1 MSLLSYHCPRIQTTN
16 LRPSTCSLPT
26 RSLSTS
32 SSSSSTSIASCAP
45 LSADSIPPSS
55 FNNNNNNNND
65 KKKTDNC
72 GYTPMN
78 MPLYGDP
85 IQLPRQIGLAAFLL
99 WLNDHPS
106 SAMVGCENLAR
117 FLLVKMVSLVAA
129 TLGCFYGLVFGMPL
143 VSACSAPL
151 FFIPAIQG
159 ATGATRVCGLVLALT
174 LVGAFL
180 SLHGSSL
187 LGPSFESALLGGLP
201 MITGFLVGRSMGLL
215 TCVAV
220 LAYSVDEYRK
230 KAMNMMTEDD
240 ASRLWAGF
248 GAYWMALLFFGSLA
262 FLYQWCIEVCVKD
275 VNLFKDIAV
284 AHAKSKDG
292 VVSSVSHELRTPLAA
307 LIGWTELLLS
317 DQSLSSSARS
327 TVSMLHSST
336 LSLLTILNAL
346 LDVSKV
352 SAAKMTICQQNFNL
366 HDLVLDTVRMM
377 TGLSG
382 TQSVELLV
390 DFSSEVPEFVRA
402 DCGIIKQV
410 LGNLISN
417 AIKFTDIGY
426 VKVGVALKGED
437 DDTVTVEFVV
447 QDTGK
452 GIAEE
457 QKSKLFVEFSQV
469 EGGKCKTNEA
479 GTGLGLFLVKNLVE
493 LMNGTVFVSSKLGVG
508 STFGFSIKMEKQ
520 YLAFRTPGYDHVVT
534 VSSARQANS
543 NTDSPSTILPL
554 TPGLACSSTP
564 VATEGHDQTTDAS
577 KDPKDYFNLQPVE
590 DRANANNIT
599 LRTRANALLSNR
611 TYYFHSQC
619 GFFEEFLCSTTSTH
633 WNALSTKRLSY
644 EECLHGWGKNQK
656 VADPLLHFG
665 DVYLIDVSPTT
676 NRPKNTPLLT
686 DQEHTRMFLE
696 KLSQQLISR
705 AQSSIGK
712 ARQGSLILFYPFG
725 HPPSVTQGPLS
736 YLSAYYQI
744 TLCRKPVSE
753 RALGSMIKKL
763 IVRVQEEPLPST
775 PGAMNP
781 WSDISPDVDPTL
793 ARMAEYSSRRS
804 PRVVEPNQRSASL
817 SSGSEN
823 EQTTSSS
830 GSDKELTSSFEG
842 SSNDSLDIGSA
853 MEQSS
858 PSMENFRLVLPRPD
872 LKRKNVSKLSHR
884 KASSTET
891 EESSCTSQVRFSK
904 KKPMT
909 SSPLVEPTSESD
921 KIKPSLAKYHPKI
934 KRNTPM
940 SSESVQDLNESGK
953 SVLIVDDNPLNRG
966 LLYQQLKNLG
976 VTRIDRACS
985 GQEAVDLFQPGAH
998 AIVLMDLKMPTMS
1011 GFQATALLREKERAQ
1026 FGSQPTENTSRLF
1039 NAPYDCGDIRATGI
1053 MDNCP
1058 WSPERFASP
1067 VSKKSR
1073 RTSSPLPE
1081 KAIQQPSSTDALSSE
1096 VLSSKAYA
1104 KKCATIVAVTAD
1116 WTAEIGEDRE
1126 KALNGGFD
1134 DVMVKPMS
1142 LQSLTVLLDRYIH

>member
-1 MSLLSYHCPRIQTTN
+1 M
-16 LRPSTCSLPT
+16 
-26 RSLSTS
+26 
-32 SSSSSTSIASCAP
+32 
-45 LSADSIPPSS
+45 
-55 FNNNNNNNND
+55 
-65 KKKTDNC
+65 
-72 GYTPMN
+72 
-78 MPLYGDP
+78 YGDP
-85 IQLPRQIGLAAFLL
+85 IQLPRQIGFAAFLL

-106 SAMVGCENLAR
+106 SAKVGSENLAR
-117 FLLVKMVSLVAA
+117 FLLVKMVSLMAA
-129 TLGCFYGLVFGMPL
+129 SLGSLYGLVFGMPL
-143 VSACSAPL
+143 VSASSALL
-151 FFIPAIQG
+151 FFIPAVQG
-159 ATGATRVCGLVLALT
+159 ATGATRLCGLVLALT

-180 SLHGSSL
+180 TLHGSSL
-187 LGPSFESALLGGLP
+187 LGPSFESALMGGLP

-220 LAYSVDEYRK
+220 LAYSIDEYRR
-230 KAMNMMTEDD
+230 KAMNMMSEDD

-262 FLYQWCIEVCVKD
+262 FLYQWCIEVCVRD

-284 AHAKSKDG
+284 ANAKSKDG

-402 DCGIIKQV
+402 DCGLIKQV

-417 AIKFTDIGY
+417 AIKFTDVGY

-493 LMNGTVFVSSKLGVG
+493 LMNGSVFVSSKLGVG

-534 VSSARQANS
+534 VSSALQANPA
-543 NTDSPSTILPL
+543 TDSSSAKVPV
-554 TPGLACSSTP
+554 TPGLACSTTP
-564 VATEGHDQTTDAS
+564 QISAEGRDQKMDAN

-599 LRTRANALLSNR
+599 LRTRDNGLLSNR
-611 TYYFHSQC
+611 PYYFHSQC
-619 GFFEEFLCSTTSTH
+619 GFFEEFLCNTTSNQ
-633 WNALSTKRLSY
+633 WSALSAKRLSY
-644 EECLHGWGKNQK
+644 EECLQGWGKNQK
-656 VADPLLHFG
+656 VADPLSHFG
-665 DVYLIDVSPTT
+665 DVYLIDISPTT
-676 NRPKNTPLLT
+676 NRPKNTPVLT

-705 AQSSIGK
+705 AQSKIGK

-725 HPPSVTQGPLS
+725 HPPSVTQDPLS

-753 RALGSMIKKL
+753 RALAFMVKKL
-763 IVRVQEEPLPST
+763 IVRMQEEPLPST
-775 PGAMNP
+775 PGATNP
-781 WSDISPDVDPTL
+781 WSDVSPEVDPTL

-804 PRVVEPNQRSASL
+804 PRVVEPTQRSASL

-830 GSDKELTSSFEG
+830 GSDKEPTFSFEG
-842 SSNDSLDIGSA
+842 SKDVLDIGSA

-872 LKRKNVSKLSHR
+872 SKRKNVSKLSHR
-884 KASSTET
+884 KATSSTEM
-891 EESSCTSQVRFSK
+891 EEPSTLSQVRFAK
-904 KKPMT
+904 KKNLT
-909 SSPLVEPTSESD
+909 TSPLVTESTTEDKTKPT
-921 KIKPSLAKYHPKI
+921 LAKYHPKI
-934 KRNTPM
+934 KRTLI
-940 SSESVQDLNESGK
+940 SSGSVQDLNDSGK

-976 VTRIDRACS
+976 VARIDRACS
-985 GQEAVDLFQPGAH
+985 GQEAVDLFKPSVH

-1011 GFQATALLREKERAQ
+1011 GFQATALLREKERAH
-1026 FGSQPTENTSRLF
+1026 FGSASQHATESTRMF
-1039 NAPYDCGDIRATGI
+1039 NNPHDCGDIRGTGI

-1081 KAIQQPSSTDALSSE
+1081 KVTVTPSTSSTDASS
-1096 VLSSKAYA
+1096 VSPKSYA
-1104 KKCATIVAVTAD
+1104 KNRATIVAVTAD

-1126 KALNGGFD
+1126 KALSGGFD

-1142 LQSLTVLLDRYIH
+1142 LQSLTVLLDRYVH